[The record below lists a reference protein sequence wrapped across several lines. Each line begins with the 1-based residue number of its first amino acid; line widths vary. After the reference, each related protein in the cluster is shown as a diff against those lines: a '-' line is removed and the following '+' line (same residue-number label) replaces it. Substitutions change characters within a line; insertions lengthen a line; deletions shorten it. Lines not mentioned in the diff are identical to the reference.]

1 MESAAKKLTVEKGG
15 APKIKRWNYRGY
27 NQFALTMR
35 DVEKGGGVSETIRDD
50 SYTIREIMEKFTIHG
65 TPIMEGKEKAL
76 YQGDEVSHDS
86 ADLSKIPN
94 MDLVDYDELLSDVK
108 ARQHAAAA
116 KIKEYNERIALENS
130 EKVRLAEEEEAKK
143 EGAKGEVQRSQKY
156 PTKKA
161 TYDQSEAD

>member
-1 MESAAKKLTVEKGG
+1 MVLPLWKEK
-15 APKIKRWNYRGY
+15 
-27 NQFALTMR
+27 
-35 DVEKGGGVSETIRDD
+35 
-50 SYTIREIMEKFTIHG
+50 
-65 TPIMEGKEKAL
+65 KAL

-130 EKVRLAEEEEAKK
+130 EKVRLAEEEEAK
-143 EGAKGEVQRSQKY
+143 GGCKGEVQRGQKY
-156 PTKKA
+156 RRKA